1 MTTAHEAEAA
11 PSGRSRVLI
20 VDDVSENLHALV
32 QVLGDEY
39 AVAAATNGE
48 KALELARR
56 NPQPDLILLDI
67 QMPGM
72 DGYSVL
78 SALKTDPATAD
89 IPVIFVTALSEAN
102 DEARGLALGVV
113 DYITKP
119 INASLLKARVRTH
132 IELARYR
139 RHPARFELQADPE
152 PGRRP
157 TLLVVD
163 DVPDNIHELLES
175 LRDRYHV
182 MVASDGP
189 RALEIVQGPNPP
201 DLILLDI
208 VMPGMDGYEVCQR
221 IKATEAGNRIPIIF
235 VTVVD
240 AVEDKVK
247 GFSVGAS
254 DYITKPFDSAEV
266 EARVRTHL
274 ELARLRTFLED
285 VLAQRTAMLQVSE
298 EKYRTLSQR
307 DPLTGLPNRALFAE
321 LLERALRRAAR
332 SGGEVALL
340 FLDLDNF
347 VAVNESLG
355 HSLGDEVVAKVAER
369 FREQLPESAT
379 IARTGGDEF
388 DVILELD
395 ADTSPDLVAK
405 RLIDSLEE
413 PLEVEGHS
421 IFLTTSAGIA
431 LFPADATTAE
441 ALRRQADAALH
452 VAKSQGR
459 GLIWFSS
466 PELSSQA
473 RARFEMEADLRRAL
487 ANDELRLHYQPQLSL
502 ATGAL
507 VGVEALVRWEHPD
520 RGLVPPDQFVP
531 LAEESGLIS
540 QLGEWVLTEACR
552 QLTEWSR
559 AGIDV
564 PQVAVNV
571 SALQFD
577 DPSFPSMVT
586 RVIGECGVGPERM
599 ELEITESFVMGDHAR
614 WFDTLQELTRLGIT
628 FAIDDFGTGFSSLSY
643 LQRLRVHR
651 LKIDLSF
658 IRAMTTDPGSATL
671 VKAIVALGHGLG
683 IEVVAEGVETD
694 EQAAMLRE
702 FGCDTIQGYLI
713 SRPVPAEGIPPF
725 VD

>member
-1 MTTAHEAEAA
+1 
-11 PSGRSRVLI
+11 
-20 VDDVSENLHALV
+20 
-32 QVLGDEY
+32 
-39 AVAAATNGE
+39 
-48 KALELARR
+48 
-56 NPQPDLILLDI
+56 
-67 QMPGM
+67 
-72 DGYSVL
+72 
-78 SALKTDPATAD
+78 
-89 IPVIFVTALSEAN
+89 
-102 DEARGLALGVV
+102 
-113 DYITKP
+113 
-119 INASLLKARVRTH
+119 
-132 IELARYR
+132 R

-235 VTVVD
+235 VPGVD

-247 GFSVGAS
+247 GFSVGAA

-413 PLEVEGHS
+413 PLEVEGH
-421 IFLTTSAGIA
+421 
-431 LFPADATTAE
+431 
-441 ALRRQADAALH
+441 
-452 VAKSQGR
+452 
-459 GLIWFSS
+459 
-466 PELSSQA
+466 
-473 RARFEMEADLRRAL
+473 
-487 ANDELRLHYQPQLSL
+487 
-502 ATGAL
+502 
-507 VGVEALVRWEHPD
+507 
-520 RGLVPPDQFVP
+520 
-531 LAEESGLIS
+531 
-540 QLGEWVLTEACR
+540 
-552 QLTEWSR
+552 
-559 AGIDV
+559 
-564 PQVAVNV
+564 
-571 SALQFD
+571 
-577 DPSFPSMVT
+577 
-586 RVIGECGVGPERM
+586 
-599 ELEITESFVMGDHAR
+599 
-614 WFDTLQELTRLGIT
+614 
-628 FAIDDFGTGFSSLSY
+628 
-643 LQRLRVHR
+643 
-651 LKIDLSF
+651 
-658 IRAMTTDPGSATL
+658 
-671 VKAIVALGHGLG
+671 
-683 IEVVAEGVETD
+683 
-694 EQAAMLRE
+694 
-702 FGCDTIQGYLI
+702 
-713 SRPVPAEGIPPF
+713 
-725 VD
+725 